1 MTIQP
6 VVSPDQWLA
15 ERKQLL
21 LVEKEMSRKKDE
33 LSRQR
38 RELPWVKLDTNYV
51 FQGEDGPVTLADLF
65 EGRSQLVV
73 QHFMFAPDWDEGCVG
88 CSFLSDHVDDAF
100 QHLYHHDV
108 SFVAISRAPIDKLS
122 AFRSRMG
129 WKFNWV
135 SSFENDFNRDFGVSI
150 LPEDVESGTPIY
162 VNFELVTDR
171 EPGEIPGTSVFFK
184 DEDGRIYHTY
194 STFGMGDEQLLNT
207 YNLLDIAP
215 LGRNEP
221 DGEMAWVRHHDSY
234 PASV

>member
-1 MTIQP
+1 MTIHP
-6 VVSPDQWLA
+6 VVSPDTWLA
-15 ERKQLL
+15 ERKRLL
-21 LVEKEMSRKKDE
+21 ALEKELSRKKDE

-38 RELPWVKLDTNYV
+38 REMPWVRVDTTYV
-51 FQGEDGPVTLADLF
+51 FQGADGPVTLSELF

-73 QHFMFAPDWDEGCVG
+73 QHFMFAPEWDEGCVG

-108 SFVAISRAPIDKLS
+108 SFVAISRAPYEKLA
-122 AFRSRMG
+122 AFKQRMG

-135 SSFENDFNRDFGVSI
+135 SSYSNDFNRDYGVSI
-150 LPEDVESGTPIY
+150 LPEDVEAGVPVN
-162 VNFELVTDR
+162 VNFELVTGR

-184 DEDGRIYHTY
+184 DEDGVVYHTY
-194 STFGMGDEQLLNT
+194 STFGMGDEHLLNT

-221 DGEMAWVRHHDSY
+221 DGEMSWVRHHDRY
-234 PASV
+234 AANA